1 MHRPLNGAVPERS
14 EGGAQLKGV
23 EATFHALRLRPS
35 TAATGFSLAGEV
47 EGRPP
52 LRALAAGFSLAGEVE
67 GGLRSGRW
75 AQVVC
80 LPARLKG
87 GLRSG
92 RWPQGLLAGA
102 VEGRLPLRAL
112 GAGVLTCRLRS
123 LEGSGA
129 WTTRRNRVSWGIS
142 CEVGQGLWR
151 NPVSPLALTGDAAAS
166 QGLEASAA
174 SIAALIS
181 TKVGISPGLAPET
194 SWPSTAMV
202 GVEVTPRAC
211 PAA

>member
-92 RWPQGLLAGA
+92 RWPQGFLAGA
-102 VEGRLPLRAL
+102 VEAWPPLRA
-112 GAGVLTCRLRS
+112 
-123 LEGSGA
+123 
-129 WTTRRNRVSWGIS
+129 
-142 CEVGQGLWR
+142 
-151 NPVSPLALTGDAAAS
+151 
-166 QGLEASAA
+166 
-174 SIAALIS
+174 
-181 TKVGISPGLAPET
+181 
-194 SWPSTAMV
+194 
-202 GVEVTPRAC
+202 
-211 PAA
+211 PAAGLGVVDADPRDRSTRGRGCERRPVRRIRGLRRAPPRSRR